1 MLSRVRRRTV
11 KEVEA
16 EQKVSV
22 VPHKRHSNRN
32 MASLDEPAA
41 EDIQWDDWVENND
54 TL

>member
-1 MLSRVRRRTV
+1 M

-22 VPHKRHSNRN
+22 VPHKRHSNGN

-41 EDIQWDDWVENND
+41 EDVQWDDWVENND